1 MHHGNKLSIPIIGIE
16 LGGNGSLIEVFG
28 ADITSTANGFQLVVT
43 YTGYNHFRRKGR
55 IYNENRETFILHG
68 MYTGRRYHLD

>member
-1 MHHGNKLSIPIIGIE
+1 MHHGHKLSIPIIGIAE
-16 LGGNGSLIEVFG
+16 ESYGSLIEVFG
-28 ADITSTANGFQLVVT
+28 ADITSTASGFQLVVT

-68 MYTGRRYHLD
+68 MYTGRRYRLD